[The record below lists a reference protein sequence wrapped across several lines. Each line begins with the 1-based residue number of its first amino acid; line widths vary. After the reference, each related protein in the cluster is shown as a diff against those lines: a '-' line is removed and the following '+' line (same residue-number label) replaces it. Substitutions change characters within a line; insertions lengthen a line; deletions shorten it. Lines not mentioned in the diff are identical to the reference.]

1 MAGLRALRIA
11 AAAAGAL
18 GGLSGAVYS
27 LLNEQSR
34 RARLII
40 GLPAAP
46 PPRADGVY
54 LPTGEGPLAPEDP
67 AVGEPPVLFAM
78 IGDSIAAGLGVET
91 AAELPAVLLA
101 KALAEESELPVQL
114 TTHAVSGSTSRDLEG
129 QVDLALRQPP
139 DLALVIIGGNDVTTQ
154 IPITTSAALLEKHV
168 GRLRAAGA
176 AVVAGTC
183 PDLGAVRPIP
193 QPLRSLVRSWSLL
206 LAKTQ
211 HRAIER
217 AGGVPVPLADL
228 LSPEFLTRPA
238 ELFSAD
244 RFHPSAAGYL
254 ISVEVL
260 LPALCS
266 AIGVWQG
273 GPIADPPTRSA
284 AAEAMRPSRRIAAR
298 IEAARAK
305 RATRFPR
312 HN

>member
-1 MAGLRALRIA
+1 MAGLRAVRIA
-11 AAAAGAL
+11 AVAAGAL

-34 RARLII
+34 RARKII
-40 GLPAAP
+40 GLPEAP

-54 LPTGEGPLAPEDP
+54 LPTGEGPLSPEDP
-67 AVGEPPVLFAM
+67 AIGDAPLSFAV
-78 IGDSIAAGLGVET
+78 IGDSIAAGLGVENAT
-91 AAELPAVLLA
+91 ELPAVLLA
-101 KALAEESELPVQL
+101 KGLAEESELPVL
-114 TTHAVSGSTSRDLEG
+114 LSTYAVSGSTSRELAG
-129 QVDLALRQPP
+129 QVDQALQHPP
-139 DLALVIIGGNDVTTQ
+139 DVALVIIGGNDVTTQ
-154 IPITTSAALLEKHV
+154 IPITTSAALLEEHV
-168 GRLRAAGA
+168 GRLRDAGT

-206 LAKTQ
+206 LARMQ

-217 AGGVPVPLADL
+217 AGGTPVPLADL

-244 RFHPSAAGYL
+244 RFHPSAAGYM

-260 LPALCS
+260 LPAMCS
-266 AIGVWQG
+266 AVGVWQG
-273 GPIADPPTRSA
+273 GPIAEPPTRSA

-298 IEAARAK
+298 IEAARL
-305 RATRFPR
+305 RRRT
-312 HN
+312 